1 MNKALLLLPL
11 LIIGCVK
18 SKPVSEEAGTTSAP
32 VVSASASAAATATS
46 TAFSVNQ
53 CESLLVDG
61 ERSLATARGKA
72 ATDCKKDD
80 DCQLIEVSACIPVC
94 ADRAI
99 AKKAVPAYDRER
111 EQIRMGQ
118 CKLWND
124 AECPRTTPKPKP
136 DCMPM
141 KAVCKANKCEAVQ
154 GT

>member
-1 MNKALLLLPL
+1 MKRALLLLVL
-11 LIIGCVK
+11 IGCVK
-18 SKPVSEEAGTTSAP
+18 SKPVSEEAGTTSGP
-32 VVSASASAAATATS
+32 VVSASASAAPAATS
-46 TAFSVNQ
+46 TAFSVTQ

-61 ERSLATARGKA
+61 ERTLATARGKA

-80 DCQLIEVSACIPVC
+80 DCQIIETSACIPAC
-94 ADRAI
+94 ADRAV
-99 AKKAVPAYDRER
+99 AKKAVAAYTKER

-136 DCMPM
+136 ECTPM
-141 KAVCKANKCEAVQ
+141 KAACKANKCEAVQ

>member
-1 MNKALLLLPL
+1 MKKALLLSFL
-11 LIIGCVK
+11 LFGCVK

-32 VVSASASAAATATS
+32 VVSASASATATAAS

-61 ERSLATARGKA
+61 ERTLAAARGKA

-80 DCQLIEVSACIPVC
+80 DCQLIEMSACIPAC
-94 ADRAI
+94 ADRAV
-99 AKKAVPAYDRER
+99 AKKAVAAYNRER

-136 DCMPM
+136 DCSPM

>member
-1 MNKALLLLPL
+1 MKKALLLSFL
-11 LIIGCVK
+11 LFGCVK

-32 VVSASASAAATATS
+32 VVSASATATTTS

-61 ERSLATARGKA
+61 ERTLAQARGKA

-99 AKKAVPAYDRER
+99 AKKAVAAYNRER

-124 AECPRTTPKPKP
+124 AECPRTTPKQKP
-136 DCMPM
+136 DCSPM
-141 KAVCKANKCEAVQ
+141 KAVCKANKCEAAP

>member
-1 MNKALLLLPL
+1 MNKALLLSIL
-11 LIIGCVK
+11 LVACVK
-18 SKPVSEEAGTTSAP
+18 SKPVSEEAGTTAAP
-32 VVSASASAAATATS
+32 VTSATSSATTNS
-46 TAFSVNQ
+46 TAFTVTQ

-61 ERSLATARGKA
+61 ERTLATARGKA

-80 DCQLIEVSACIPVC
+80 DCQLIEMSACIPTC

-99 AKKAVPAYDRER
+99 AKKAVPGYNKER

-136 DCMPM
+136 ECAPM
-141 KAVCKANKCEAVQ
+141 KAVCKANKCEAAA
-154 GT
+154 GP

>member
-1 MNKALLLLPL
+1 MKKALPLLLL
-11 LIIGCVK
+11 IGCVN
-18 SKPVSEEAGTTSAP
+18 SKPSSQEAGTTSAP
-32 VVSASASAAATATS
+32 VVSATASASAAPPS
-46 TAFSVNQ
+46 TAFSVTQ

-61 ERSLATARGKA
+61 ERTLAGVRAKA

-80 DCQLIEVSACIPVC
+80 DCQIIETSACIPVC

-99 AKKAVPAYDRER
+99 AKKAVPGYNRER

-124 AECPRTTPKPKP
+124 AECPRTTPKATPE
-136 DCMPM
+136 CTPM
-141 KAVCKANKCEAVQ
+141 KAACKANKCEAVL

>member
-1 MNKALLLLPL
+1 MKKALLLPFL
-11 LIIGCVK
+11 LIACVK

-32 VVSASASAAATATS
+32 VASASAAPNAAATS

-61 ERSLATARGKA
+61 ERTLATGRAKA
-72 ATDCKKDD
+72 GTDCKKDD

-136 DCMPM
+136 DCAPM
-141 KAVCKANKCEAVQ
+141 KAACKANKCEAVQ

>member
-1 MNKALLLLPL
+1 MKKALLLLPL
-11 LIIGCVK
+11 LLTACLK
-18 SKPVSEEAGTTSAP
+18 SKPVSEDAGTTSAP
-32 VVSASASAAATATS
+32 VASSSSAPSATTTS
-46 TAFSVNQ
+46 TAFTVNQ

-61 ERSLATARGKA
+61 ERTLATARSKA
-72 ATDCKKDD
+72 ATDCKSDD
-80 DCQLIEVSACIPVC
+80 DCKLIEVSACIPVC

-136 DCMPM
+136 ECGPM
-141 KAVCKANKCEAVQ
+141 KAVCKANKCEAVP